1 MPHRV
6 NEIVPITIEGLGP
19 CSLIPL
25 HNNPP
30 QHTTYLHAEN
40 LTRALPF
47 KPLPVLSHE
56 TLQEI
61 YCTLAL
67 YFIFEKTEPQVG
79 VSIYLSSVHTSY
91 PHITAEP
98 IPKKCD
104 CITSME
110 LFFLGEGA
118 PVEMTLCEVPVN
130 ETREV
135 LGDDL
140 LYVLFLGE
148 LE

>member
-1 MPHRV
+1 MSHRV
-6 NEIVPITIEGLGP
+6 NEIVPITIKGLGT

-25 HNNPP
+25 HHQRP
-30 QHTTYLHAEN
+30 QHTTYHHAEI
-40 LTRALPF
+40 TARALLLN
-47 KPLPVLSHE
+47 PLPVLSHE
-56 TLQEI
+56 ILQEI

-79 VSIYLSSVHTSY
+79 VSIYLSSVHASY

-104 CITSME
+104 CVTSIE
-110 LFFLGEGA
+110 LFFLGEDA

-135 LGDDL
+135 LGDDM

-148 LE
+148 FD